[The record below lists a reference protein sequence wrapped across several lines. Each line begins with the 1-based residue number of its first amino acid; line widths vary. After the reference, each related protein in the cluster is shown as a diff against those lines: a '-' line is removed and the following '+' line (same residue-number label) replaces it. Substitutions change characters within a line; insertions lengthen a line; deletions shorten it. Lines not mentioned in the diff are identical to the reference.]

1 MRGNGEADV
10 RKVSTM
16 ARDLDFLRD
25 EEDAPI
31 EYDESEKGYRLTD
44 ETYSLP
50 PVRLSRKEVFGLSI
64 ARKLLG
70 AFEGTPLKMDM
81 RSTLSK
87 IEESL
92 EGSVSLYI
100 EGLTENLS
108 VVSEDHVMICPDR
121 F

>member
-1 MRGNGEADV
+1 
-10 RKVSTM
+10 M

-25 EEDAPI
+25 EENAPI
-31 EYDESEKGYRLTD
+31 EYDESRKGYRLPD

-50 PVRLSRKEVFGLSI
+50 PVQLSRKEVFSFSI

-70 AFEGTPLKMDM
+70 AFEGTPLEMDM

-92 EGSVSLYI
+92 EGNISMDI

-108 VVSEDHVMICPDR
+108 VIPGALSARSP
-121 F
+121 